1 MKSNPNLIKRDNV
14 QRVRR
19 NRWEPCDAVTAADI
33 KQIRKRLKVSQTQF
47 AFLLG
52 VKVATLQ
59 NWEQGRTK
67 PEGPAQTLLRV
78 IAHDPNIVMEALYP
92 KA

>member
-1 MKSNPNLIKRDNV
+1 MKSNPNLIQREQV

-19 NRWEPCDAVTAADI
+19 NRWEPCEAVTSQDI
-33 KQIRKRLKVSQTQF
+33 KKIRKRLNVSQTQF

>member
-1 MKSNPNLIKRDNV
+1 MKSNPNLIHRENV

-19 NRWEPCDAVTAADI
+19 NRWEPCDTVKPKDI
-33 KQIRKRLKVSQTQF
+33 KSIRSRLKVSQSQF
-47 AFLLG
+47 AYLIG

-59 NWEQGRTK
+59 NWEQGRTT

-78 IAHDPNIVMEALYP
+78 IAHNPDIVMEALYE
-92 KA
+92 K

>member
-1 MKSNPNLIKRDNV
+1 MQSNPNLFNRENV

-19 NRWEPCDAVTAADI
+19 NRWEPCEQVTAQDI
-33 KQIRKRLKVSQTQF
+33 KQIRKRLKVSQSQF

-59 NWEQGRTK
+59 NWEQGRTT

-78 IAHDPNIVMEALYP
+78 IAFNPNIVMEALYP
-92 KA
+92 QS

>member
-1 MKSNPNLIKRDNV
+1 MKSNPQLIHREGV

-19 NRWEPCDAVTAADI
+19 NRWEPCDAVTAAQI
-33 KQIRKRLKVSQTQF
+33 KLIRKRLKVSQSQF
-47 AFLLG
+47 AFLIG

-92 KA
+92 RA